1 MAKMGYQAG
10 QGLGA
15 GGSGRVAPIE
25 VDVKGSKAGLGVEE
39 AAKRRQA
46 EADLLSE
53 GQGAQPQ
60 RGGCVDVTSSIA
72 GNCVLFT
79 SVISHVYFDRM
90 SVAHM

>member
-10 QGLGA
+10 QGLGT

-46 EADLLSE
+46 EADLLRGE
-53 GQGAQPQ
+53 QGAQPL
-60 RGGCVDVTSSIA
+60 RGYC
-72 GNCVLFT
+72 
-79 SVISHVYFDRM
+79 
-90 SVAHM
+90 